1 MAADAQLIQAAR
13 RVAQSRVNNLG
24 GTFLKAADP
33 VLKNITEKANKKAA
47 ADAKKAKELNA
58 ELAKDLAEVSNVLD
72 LSKLSPAETAVT
84 MKGVNI
90 LYDKYN
96 ETNRQLKLMTR
107 QERRSEK
114 GVELQNRLIA
124 IERGIDRFAD
134 DVTNRYQYRVLLNEN
149 KNEFSED
156 PFNKP
161 NLAAAKD
168 FNKKG
173 ITGYATDKDGVPTF
187 LKFGSE
193 GLAVTEFT
201 APYTTAIADD
211 FDKAMGKGL
220 AKLDKDGYTQDNI
233 DRLKRRLNNMLKGV
247 EGTKIAYAF
256 EEQLRMQ
263 AAQDGLELQRE
274 TKDFSTPEAKAELID
289 EYIDKHVTDMG
300 QTKTGATDTELA
312 KGNGFSPDQVQTL
325 REDVKKG
332 TGTIGAQIGN
342 TTFQILVEGK
352 NKITLVKGNNPVDTF
367 TSVDDLISRYGYIF
381 QK

>member
-1 MAADAQLIQAAR
+1 
-13 RVAQSRVNNLG
+13 
-24 GTFLKAADP
+24 
-33 VLKNITEKANKKAA
+33 
-47 ADAKKAKELNA
+47 
-58 ELAKDLAEVSNVLD
+58 
-72 LSKLSPAETAVT
+72 
-84 MKGVNI
+84 
-90 LYDKYN
+90 
-96 ETNRQLKLMTR
+96 
-107 QERRSEK
+107 
-114 GVELQNRLIA
+114 
-124 IERGIDRFAD
+124 
-134 DVTNRYQYRVLLNEN
+134 
-149 KNEFSED
+149 
-156 PFNKP
+156 
-161 NLAAAKD
+161 
-168 FNKKG
+168 
-173 ITGYATDKDGVPTF
+173 
-187 LKFGSE
+187 
-193 GLAVTEFT
+193 
-201 APYTTAIADD
+201 
-211 FDKAMGKGL
+211 
-220 AKLDKDGYTQDNI
+220 
-233 DRLKRRLNNMLKGV
+233 MLKGT

-289 EYIDKHVTDMG
+289 EYINKHVTDMG